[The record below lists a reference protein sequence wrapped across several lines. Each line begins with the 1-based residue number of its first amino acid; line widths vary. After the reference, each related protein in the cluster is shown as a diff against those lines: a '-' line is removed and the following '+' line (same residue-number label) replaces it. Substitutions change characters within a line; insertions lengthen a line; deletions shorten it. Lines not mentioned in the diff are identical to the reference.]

1 MVIEF
6 REPTKTEA
14 EIIRDSL
21 LYWVDNEK
29 LQFINEKYHFVIG
42 DGNWKEVFITNKIT
56 STFVTNK
63 KGISPYSIGLGIGE
77 IKKNEL
83 LLTLS
88 GGYFIS
94 PHTDKRAIINPE
106 AEQLFLYMRDIYCK
120 SIISIKEGLSKG
132 DKVLVANISTDYLGL
147 GKILLPISDFGD
159 PKKKNEVALKN
170 IIDLGWYLR
179 KGK

>member
-6 REPTKTEA
+6 REPTNTEA

-29 LQFINEKYHFVIG
+29 LQLINKKYHFVIG
-42 DGNWKEVFITNKIT
+42 EGNWKEVFITNQIT

-63 KGISPYSIGLGIGE
+63 KRISPYSIGLGIGE
-77 IKKNEL
+77 IKNKNL

-94 PHTDKRAIINPE
+94 PHTDKKAIINLE
-106 AEQLFLYMRDIYCK
+106 AEQLFLYKRDIYCK
-120 SIISIKEGLSKG
+120 SVISIKEGLSKG
-132 DKVLVANISTDYLGL
+132 DKVLVINTNTDYLGL

-159 PKKKNEVALKN
+159 PKKRDEVALKN
-170 IIDLGWYLR
+170 IMDLGWYLR

>member
-21 LYWVDNEK
+21 LYWVEKDN
-29 LQFINEKYHFVIG
+29 LQLINEKYHFVIG
-42 DGNWKEVFITNKIT
+42 EGNWKEVFITNRIT
-56 STFVTNK
+56 SAFIKNK
-63 KGISPYSIGLGIGE
+63 KHISPYSIGLGIGE
-77 IKKNEL
+77 IKSNKL
-83 LLTLS
+83 LLSLS

-94 PHTDKRAIINPE
+94 AFTDKRAIINPE

-120 SIISIKEGLSKG
+120 SIISIKEGLAKE
-132 DKVLVANISTDYLGL
+132 DKVLVANTSNDYLGL
-147 GKILLPISDFGD
+147 GKILLPISDFEN
-159 PKKKNEVALKN
+159 PKKGDDVAIKN